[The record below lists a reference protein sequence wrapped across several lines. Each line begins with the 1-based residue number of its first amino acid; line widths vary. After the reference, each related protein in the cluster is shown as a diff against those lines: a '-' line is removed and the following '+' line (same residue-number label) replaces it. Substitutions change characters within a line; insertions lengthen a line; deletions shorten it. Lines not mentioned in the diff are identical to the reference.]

1 MSRSKYDDKGLP
13 WLRVKKWEEYQPS
26 VATFRKKDAAL
37 PWIRDYTNKLE
48 KPEFTQLLMYERAL
62 FEQVCLLVAKRPLRT
77 VVNHPT
83 WLSQALHMQ
92 PSDIPHVGHAL
103 STLISRG
110 LFIPIV
116 TEEIFE
122 NSDEN
127 SAGDGEREGNREGE
141 RDSSVS
147 QSVSVIEAD
156 ASLVEEEEKGFKVV
170 DLEVA
175 VSDLPCFTLLHE
187 GFGRS
192 EMLPEPTVRR
202 IHSAL
207 VRLEKTPAWMQGCIQ
222 YVSRHKWWKER
233 VTHAEAF
240 AKALIN
246 GINDP
251 EGKKLP
257 AQYDK
262 HTAQRR
268 AAGVGRK

>member
-48 KPEFTQLLMYERAL
+48 KPEFTQLKMYERAL

-116 TEEIFE
+116 TEKIFE
-122 NSDEN
+122 QDDEN
-127 SAGDGEREGNREGE
+127 GVGEGEGE
-141 RDSSVS
+141 RDREGNL
-147 QSVSVIEAD
+147 QSVNQSVVKEAD
-156 ASLVEEEEKGFKVV
+156 ASLEEQDFGVV

-175 VSDLPCFTLLHE
+175 VHDLPCFTLLHE
-187 GFGRS
+187 EFGRS
-192 EMLPEPTVRR
+192 EILPEPAIRR
-202 IHSAL
+202 VHSAL
-207 VRLEKTPAWMQGCIQ
+207 KALGKDELWMQGCIRWAA
-222 YVSRHKWWKER
+222 RHKFWKER
-233 VTHAEAF
+233 VVNAETLATP
-240 AKALIN
+240 LIKS
-246 GINDP
+246 INDP
-251 EGKKLP
+251 EAKMFA

-262 HTAQRR
+262 YIAQRR
-268 AAGVGRK
+268 AAGAGKR